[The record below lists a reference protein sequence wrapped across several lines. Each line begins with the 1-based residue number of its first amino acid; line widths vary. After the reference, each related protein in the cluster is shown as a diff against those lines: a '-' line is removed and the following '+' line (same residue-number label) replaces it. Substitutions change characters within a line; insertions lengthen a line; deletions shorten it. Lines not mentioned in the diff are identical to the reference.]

1 MIADKRASPCSLR
14 SFDGAVDVNE
24 KGTHRQITPS
34 RPGWMLTNQS
44 MKLTH
49 QD

>member
-24 KGTHRQITPS
+24 KGDAQADNALSARLNS
-34 RPGWMLTNQS
+34 G
-44 MKLTH
+44 
-49 QD
+49 